1 LRCNYL
7 FSRILLLTGFLQ
19 FPYKKGGMED
29 VPSLQS
35 IMNSMASRLDD
46 ILPEPLQ
53 ARPAD
58 RDWPFIHLYLGSD
71 PLLAQLYKQYCDARA
86 KLAALHKEFGRGD
99 AMAAIASDMKDS
111 AHTAV
116 ETRLLEIKDSKVV
129 QGQVA
134 ARIEAQQKIQ
144 KIEKPEE
151 AFDRIIAM
159 MIWAKFVIKT
169 GRLPLPA
176 VKRQFSLAA

>member
-1 LRCNYL
+1 
-7 FSRILLLTGFLQ
+7 
-19 FPYKKGGMED
+19 MENIQ
-29 VPSLQS
+29 SLHS

-46 ILPEPLQ
+46 VLPDTMQ
-53 ARPAD
+53 DRPAD

-71 PLLAQLYKQYCDARA
+71 PLLAQLYKQYCEARA
-86 KLAALHKEFGRGD
+86 KLEALHREFGRGD
-99 AMAAIASDMKDS
+99 PMAVIASDMKDS

-116 ETRLLEIKDSKVV
+116 ETRMLELKESRVV
-129 QGQVA
+129 QSQVA
-134 ARIEAQQKIQ
+134 VRKEIEQKIQ
-144 KIEKPEE
+144 KVDRPED